1 MTDALEPPSNAA
13 KLVGKLAGGSNAA
26 KLATGSN
33 AAKLAT
39 ANPEMKNALM
49 QDLRLAIEFAKQQ
62 QSPESRAA
70 LQRRPAPLFPAQLPE
85 PQLITVPPDGLCLS
99 HACIGAFH
107 AQKWRDEHG
116 EKGYRLGE
124 NRSEEQAEEKQA
136 KCFREYVVELMR
148 EYAQFDPA
156 RGHYMERASAI
167 ASGALP
173 EDHDVPFYAACLNG
187 CIEVVPL
194 GYSGFQQSSVFGT
207 GPLRILVG
215 NKQEV
220 GEDGT
225 HVGHYVLLQSWLP
238 VEENPDKQ
246 IAFPFGVRAA
256 STPDMHASAD
266 AVSDLLA
273 ASSSIYRCVR
283 GSPSD
288 AYASSAAK
296 PAGDELEPCALAS
309 ESMTPTL
316 PDVLPLCF
324 A

>member
-1 MTDALEPPSNAA
+1 MRDALEPPSNAA
-13 KLVGKLAGGSNAA
+13 KLAGKLDGGSNAA

-39 ANPEMKNALM
+39 ANPEVKNALM
-49 QDLRLAIEFAKQQ
+49 QDLQLAIEFAEQE

-70 LQRRPAPLFPAQLPE
+70 LQRRPAPLFPAQLPQ
-85 PQLITVPPDGLCLS
+85 PQLVTVPPDGLCLS

-187 CIEVVPL
+187 CIEVAPL
-194 GYSGFQQSSVFGT
+194 GYSELQQSSVFGT

-225 HVGHYVLLQSWLP
+225 HVGQYVLLQSWLP
-238 VEENPDKQ
+238 VEETRKSKLLFRLEFERPPLRTCLPAQ
-246 IAFPFGVRAA
+246 TPSATSWQRA
-256 STPDMHASAD
+256 P
-266 AVSDLLA
+266 VSIVA
-273 ASSSIYRCVR
+273 
-283 GSPSD
+283 
-288 AYASSAAK
+288 
-296 PAGDELEPCALAS
+296 
-309 ESMTPTL
+309 
-316 PDVLPLCF
+316 
-324 A
+324 